1 MKKAVI
7 CLCILMVFAS
17 LLTLS
22 GCNTSPTVSPEN
34 VIDPGSSATAEVQP
48 SVTPD
53 SSAEHTAQPS
63 DSPTP
68 TEEQTERPIGFFK
81 DLTFEHGGMTRQF
94 MLYLP
99 TNLLA
104 DVPLVFV
111 LHGYTGSAQN
121 AAGYGMN
128 EVADEHG
135 FAVCYPSGTL
145 DERSNTHWNARFS
158 ISDTDDIGFLTALAA
173 FLQTE
178 YALNANKTFS
188 CGFSNGGFMSY
199 TLACET
205 DVFAAVASVG
215 GTMSGE
221 TWETRDIANPTPIL
235 QIHGTNDNAVPL
247 DGSMSAKGGWGG
259 APPMEQIIAFWAELN
274 GSSDIQSEFLP
285 SGTTATYHTNG
296 IDGAE
301 VWFMQIDNWGHRWPK
316 ATDNKGIVASELIW
330 QFFSKY

>member
-1 MKKAVI
+1 MKRAVI

-22 GCNTSPTVSPEN
+22 GCRVTPAVSPDN
-34 VIDPGSSATAEVQP
+34 IIDPDSSATVESQP
-48 SVTPD
+48 PVTTD
-53 SSAEHTAQPS
+53 SPAEHTAQPS
-63 DSPTP
+63 DTP
-68 TEEQTERPIGFFK
+68 EPREEQTERPSGFFK
-81 DLTFEHGGMTRQF
+81 DLTFEHDGQMREY

-99 TNLLA
+99 ANLTT

-121 AAGYGMN
+121 AVAYGMN

-135 FAVCYPSGTL
+135 FAVCYPSGSQ
-145 DERSNTHWNARFS
+145 DERDRTHWNARLT
-158 ISDTDDIGFLTALAA
+158 ISDTDDIGFLTALAL
-173 FLQTE
+173 FLQNE
-178 YALNANKTFS
+178 YRLSPQKTFS

-205 DVFAAVASVG
+205 DVFAAVASVA

-221 TWETRDIANPTPIL
+221 TWETRDIANPTPLL

-285 SGTTATYHTNG
+285 SGTNATYYTNG
-296 IDGAE
+296 IDDNE
-301 VWFMQIDNWGHRWPK
+301 VWFMQIDNWKHKWPMAK
-316 ATDNKGIVASELIW
+316 DKKGIVASELIW
-330 QFFSKY
+330 EFFSKY